1 MKTACYE
8 NYLRQELPER
18 KSEPE
23 AYRNKM
29 VISAGW
35 KITKMIKTGVNR
47 WQDYFSIS
55 GHSNQ

>member
-1 MKTACYE
+1 MKTACHEY
-8 NYLRQELPER
+8 YLRQELPER

-47 WQDYFSIS
+47 
-55 GHSNQ
+55 